1 MKLKA
6 PNLISRI
13 TLILAVVVIIP
24 LLVIGA
30 FFYQNDK
37 RLYEKNARFALSE
50 ESTAAEKKFDSLIEK
65 QLAMLSGI
73 AEILDYQSEIDTK
86 VLNENLH
93 KFEQK
98 DGLTLFVFEK
108 KGESWKQLTSSHL
121 GFPESILNTHE
132 LDRAVTAND
141 HMTTWIGKSVSSWL
155 FVGKLIK
162 PDLIIASALPLAKV
176 EAQLSI
182 KKPFP
187 VSVLLS
193 YRSKE
198 PAKTSAS
205 NITLEHDIPNYPY
218 KLSLFISKAS
228 FNKALR
234 TSWTYRM
241 GWYALGAV
249 AIVFIVAFVLCKR
262 LSRPL
267 KTLIKTLDQVAKGDL
282 SARTPSS
289 MGGFELAYIGGVL
302 NETLDE
308 LKRRIESERKER
320 KERERLSGELSLAR
334 DIQAS
339 LLPKK
344 IPPVASLIIEPHFEP
359 AMEVSGD
366 YYDLYLSHN
375 RLLICIADGADKG
388 VKASLFSLSVR
399 SALRALIDQGLSLK
413 ECLEKVSAQLS
424 SDAKDSGMF
433 VTAWVGVLD
442 IGTYALEY
450 INCGHLPALLK
461 SAKGEIQ
468 PLTTNDPSL
477 GIEAPLNPQNV
488 QIEKGASLLLYTDGL
503 TEQKNLAG
511 EEFGEKALVDIF
523 KANSEP
529 KKLIS
534 ETLSAFNAFQKEAPR
549 HDDLTL
555 LALSRPDL

>member
-1 MKLKA
+1 MKIKA
-6 PNLISRI
+6 PNLITRV

-37 RLYEKNARFALSE
+37 RLYEKNARFALNE
-50 ESTAAEKKFDSLIEK
+50 ESKVAEEKFVNLVQRQLSLMSDMGE
-65 QLAMLSGI
+65 MLNY
-73 AEILDYQSEIDTK
+73 ENEIDANALQK
-86 VLNENLH
+86 NLS
-93 KFEQK
+93 KFQLKEA
-98 DGLTLFVFEK
+98 LTLFIFEK
-108 KGESWKQLTSSHL
+108 RGERWEQVASTHN
-121 GFPESILNTHE
+121 GFPQDIIYPKEI
-132 LDRAVTAND
+132 DRAATSREKV
-141 HMTTWIGKSVSSWL
+141 TTWIGKSVTSWL
-155 FVGKLIK
+155 FIGKLIK
-162 PDLIIASALPLAKV
+162 PNLIALSATPLANV
-176 EAQLSI
+176 EAQLSV
-182 KKPFP
+182 KTPFP

-198 PAKTSAS
+198 LINVSSS
-205 NITLEHDIPNYPY
+205 NITLQHDIPSYPY
-218 KLSLFISKAS
+218 KLSLFICKSN

-234 TSWTYRM
+234 ASWIYRM
-241 GWYALGAV
+241 GWYALGTVIIA
-249 AIVFIVAFVLCKR
+249 FIVAFVLCRR
-262 LSRPL
+262 LSKPL
-267 KTLIKTLDQVAKGDL
+267 KTLIATLEQVAKGDL
-282 SARTPSS
+282 SARTPPS

-308 LKRRIESERKER
+308 LKRRIDSEKAERKER
-320 KERERLSGELSLAR
+320 KRLSGELELAR

-388 VKASLFSLSVR
+388 IKASLFSLSVR

-424 SDAKDSGMF
+424 NDAKDSGMF
-433 VTAWVGVLD
+433 VTAWVGILD

-461 SAKGEIQ
+461 SANGKVI
-468 PLTTNDPSL
+468 PLTTSDPSL
-477 GIEAPLNPQNV
+477 GIEAPLNPKKAEL
-488 QIEKGASLLLYTDGL
+488 EKGVTLFLYTDGL
-503 TEQKNLAG
+503 TEQKNLVG
-511 EEFGEKALVDIF
+511 EEFGEKALIDIV
-523 KANSEP
+523 KANTNA
-529 KKLIS
+529 KNLIS
-534 ETLSAFNAFQKEAPR
+534 ETLAAFNTFQNEAPR

-555 LALSRPDL
+555 LALTRPDF